1 MHRQRSSDEIANNE
15 GSSST
20 GGISDVGL
28 LVTFPEDRDVL
39 VDGDRVG
46 VTNHTILISANE
58 YIISLNGAGYAPT
71 SQDVV
76 VAGTSI
82 MRPMVVAF
90 TPAAAGSVAADRD
103 AGVGSLPDVARLSQS
118 TTRARGGKRAASQSG

>member
-1 MHRQRSSDEIANNE
+1 MAVEY
-15 GSSST
+15 
-20 GGISDVGL
+20 L
-28 LVTFPEDRDVL
+28 LVTFPGDRDVL

-46 VTNHTILISANE
+46 VTNHTILLTSNE
-58 YIISLNGAGYAPT
+58 YVISLSGADYAPT

-82 MRPMVVAF
+82 MRPLVVAF

-103 AGVGSLPDVARLSQS
+103 AGAGSLPNVARLSQPAAP
-118 TTRARGGKRAASQSG
+118 TGGGKRGTS

>member
-1 MHRQRSSDEIANNE
+1 MKSQTTRARHRREELAMSVEY
-15 GSSST
+15 
-20 GGISDVGL
+20 L

-39 VDGDRVG
+39 ADGDRVG

-58 YIISLNGAGYAPT
+58 YVISLSGAEYAPT

-118 TTRARGGKRAASQSG
+118 TTRARVGKRATS